1 MKRSLLLGAPMLV
14 LMVAA
19 CSSDST
25 GPISITA
32 ADINQAAVIS
42 ASDATAEDVSILS
55 ASDMTMSGGA
65 VQNVVGG
72 GLMLSRIPSGAAPSY
87 AWTFGSGCTYS
98 AFTSRFSCPPMTDG
112 GLTLNR
118 DYGFFDANQAAQ
130 SAYSASTTASAN
142 FHVNVAGVHVAA
154 AGADTVNRDRSL
166 TVSGLA
172 GAETSRT
179 WNGTGTRSDGGFRQ
193 ETDVKRNY
201 HTTDAVTVTNVVVNL
216 PRSSN
221 PWPMSGSIT
230 RQISGTA
237 SISRSG
243 VSKSFE
249 VTRTVTITFNGTQYA
264 TVTVGSDTYTLDL
277 STGVATKN

>member
-14 LMVAA
+14 LAA

-118 DYGFFDANQAAQ
+118 DYAFFDANQTAQ

-243 VSKSFE
+243 VSKSFA
-249 VTRTVTITFNGTQYA
+249 VTRTVAITFNGTQYA